1 MVTQVLATIN
11 TILMTASLAQPPN
24 PSSEGK
30 VDKTYTKNRWA
41 VGDSVGPQ
49 VHPNMVLT
57 RAMKNRKNGCTVG
70 DSM

>member
-11 TILMTASLAQPPN
+11 TILMTTSLALRPN
-24 PSSEGK
+24 PLWEGK
-30 VDKTYTKNRWA
+30 VDKTYTKNRWT

-57 RAMKNRKNGCTVG
+57 RAMKNRKNG
-70 DSM
+70 